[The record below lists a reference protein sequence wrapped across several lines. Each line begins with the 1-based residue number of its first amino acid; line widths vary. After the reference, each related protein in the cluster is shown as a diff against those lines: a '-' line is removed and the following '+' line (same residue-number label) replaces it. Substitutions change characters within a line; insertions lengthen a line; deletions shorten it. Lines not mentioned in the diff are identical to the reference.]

1 MITPMEIQNK
11 KFDKAVMGYDKEDVN
26 DFISFLSEDYET
38 LYKQSI
44 ENEQKI
50 KKLQEQ
56 VETYKNM
63 DETMKNTLIVAQSTA
78 ETMQKNAQEK
88 AELIIKDAEAQA
100 RNIIE
105 SAKKKADEYASASL
119 QTKHDM
125 DIFKCKAISMLNAQI
140 ENLQKYDVND

>member
-1 MITPMEIQNK
+1 M
-11 KFDKAVMGYDKEDVN
+11 MGYDKEDVN

-38 LYKQSI
+38 LYKQAI

-78 ETMQKNAQEK
+78 ETMQKNAAEK
-88 AELIIKDAEAQA
+88 AELIIKDAEVEAKK
-100 RNIIE
+100 IIE
-105 SAKKKADEYASASL
+105 NAKRKAEEYTSVAAK
-119 QTKHDM
+119 TKNDM
-125 DIFKCKAISMLNAQI
+125 DIFRCKAISMLNAQI
-140 ENLQKYDVND
+140 ENLQKYDVNE